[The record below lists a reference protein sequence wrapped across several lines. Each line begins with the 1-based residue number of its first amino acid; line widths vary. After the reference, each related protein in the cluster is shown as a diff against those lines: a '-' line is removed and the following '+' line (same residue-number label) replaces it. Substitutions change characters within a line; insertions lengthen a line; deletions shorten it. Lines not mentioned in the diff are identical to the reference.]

1 MNPRQRAL
9 EVRGAFTVR
18 EDVTDRVVVL
28 VDDVMTTGS
37 TAEACAKAL
46 LKAGAR
52 RVELI
57 CFARVVRPTTL

>member
-1 MNPRQRAL
+1 MGMSAEILRAS
-9 EVRGAFTVR
+9 GNA
-18 EDVTDRVVVL
+18 L

-46 LKAGAR
+46 LNAGAR

-57 CFARVVRPTTL
+57 CFARVVRPSVLH